1 MAEQKFKENLC
12 QLLVYSRFLMSSVV
26 CVVHMHVAVRVTGV
40 SSINH
45 LRDSFLV
52 GLFRPFLIIW
62 PLGNSLQTMSV
73 FHSQVKI
80 RLWCYSHGHTVSHST
95 ICTPQA
101 GISSSLHFHSQLRNV
116 LKRSIPQSQI
126 CLCDSHGTLTHS
138 NKPSCSGIKNMP
150 PFKNPR
156 SDLWSAWELCVFCLL
171 QCVELACSH
180 PVLAS
185 FLLHGFFPQCS
196 LIQGWI
202 EERLEPRNLFG
213 IIATIEAL
221 CARPAGKRERKRKQK
236 CCFGVHYWKRRL
248 HACDLH
254 SLFSVGYIT
263 EWDWVWAFA
272 FAFIYP
278 WVGWKRRNLTS
289 DFSVAT

>member
-1 MAEQKFKENLC
+1 MCFTPRWKWG
-12 QLLVYSRFLMSSVV
+12 Y
-26 CVVHMHVAVRVTGV
+26 G
-40 SSINH
+40 
-45 LRDSFLV
+45 
-52 GLFRPFLIIW
+52 
-62 PLGNSLQTMSV
+62 
-73 FHSQVKI
+73 
-80 RLWCYSHGHTVSHST
+80 HGHTVSHST

-138 NKPSCSGIKNMP
+138 NKPSKNMP
-150 PFKNPR
+150 SFKNPR
-156 SDLWSAWELCVFCLL
+156 SDLWSAWELCFFCLL
-171 QCVELACSH
+171 ECDELACSH

-221 CARPAGKRERKRKQK
+221 CARPAGEREKEKT
-236 CCFGVHYWKRRL
+236 GVLFWCALLEETTTRLWLTLIVLCGLHYWVGLGLGMHLHSFILEWDGRGGIWPLTSVWPHRRL
-248 HACDLH
+248 EN
-254 SLFSVGYIT
+254 S
-263 EWDWVWAFA
+263 
-272 FAFIYP
+272 
-278 WVGWKRRNLTS
+278 K
-289 DFSVAT
+289 